1 MNRFI
6 AHNIPKIDLH
16 CHLDGSMSVE
26 LTQKLLRCSPSME
39 IYYIRCWQSSEQF
52 CWCCT

>member
-1 MNRFI
+1 MNHFI

-26 LTQKLLRCSPSME
+26 LTKKLLKE
-39 IYYIRCWQSSEQF
+39 LGEDWESE
-52 CWCCT
+52 T